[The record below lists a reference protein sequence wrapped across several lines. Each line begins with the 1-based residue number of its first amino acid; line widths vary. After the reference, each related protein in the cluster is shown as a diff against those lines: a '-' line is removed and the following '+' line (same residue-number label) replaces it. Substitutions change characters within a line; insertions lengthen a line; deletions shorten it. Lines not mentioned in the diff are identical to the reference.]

1 MSTSVIIRTEERRS
15 VKLGESWFYHS
26 IKKRELFVPL
36 VNISFE
42 GDTFIK
48 VLLDSHLPVYI
59 RNAEVVEVQFV

>member
-15 VKLGESWFYHS
+15 VKLGGLWFYHS
-26 IKKRELFVPL
+26 TKKRKLFVPL
-36 VNISFE
+36 SSVSFE